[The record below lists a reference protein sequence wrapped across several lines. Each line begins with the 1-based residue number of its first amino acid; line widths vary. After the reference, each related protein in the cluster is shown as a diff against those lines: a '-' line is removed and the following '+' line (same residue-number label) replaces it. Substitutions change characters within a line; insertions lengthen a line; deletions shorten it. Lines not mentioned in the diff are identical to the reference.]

1 MAASQVHIC
10 VMTERVKHLCA
21 EAAKLTP
28 EEQADLL
35 DLLLAM
41 MHEPPASA
49 DDGFEREIESR
60 VDEIDS
66 GAVELRD
73 FDFVLKELRS
83 QL

>member
-1 MAASQVHIC
+1 MN
-10 VMTERVKHLCA
+10 ERVKILCE

-41 MHEPPASA
+41 MQELPVDA
-49 DDGFEREIESR
+49 DHAFGKEIESR
-60 VDEIDS
+60 VDEIEGGS
-66 GAVELRD
+66 ASMRD
-73 FDFVLKELRS
+73 FDGVLQELRS